1 MQTLGLGASR
11 PARSVVAAAL
21 LGVSL
26 FGPVLALGSP
36 AAAETLQG
44 ALAKAYQT
52 NPTLNAARANQ
63 MATDETVPI
72 QRAAGL
78 PAATVNS
85 TFNEN
90 VLIPGGQFIII
101 PRSMQTQGQL
111 TVPIYQGGLVKK
123 GIKEIDHTLCR
134 MINTRHNRGVNSNV

>member
-21 LGVSL
+21 GCVSL
-26 FGPVLALGSP
+26 LGLSP

-63 MATDETVPI
+63 MATDENVPI

-85 TFNEN
+85 TFN
-90 VLIPGGQFIII
+90 
-101 PRSMQTQGQL
+101 
-111 TVPIYQGGLVKK
+111 
-123 GIKEIDHTLCR
+123 
-134 MINTRHNRGVNSNV
+134 

>member
-26 FGPVLALGSP
+26 FGLSP

-52 NPTLNAARANQ
+52 NPTLNAARAIGDDTLQKNAGQ
-63 MATDETVPI
+63 RPMPHTFTHGSSA
-72 QRAAGL
+72 QRAQWFNTGL
-78 PAATVNS
+78 RGGKIGECLKLTDQ
-85 TFNEN
+85 
-90 VLIPGGQFIII
+90 VL
-101 PRSMQTQGQL
+101 
-111 TVPIYQGGLVKK
+111 
-123 GIKEIDHTLCR
+123 
-134 MINTRHNRGVNSNV
+134 